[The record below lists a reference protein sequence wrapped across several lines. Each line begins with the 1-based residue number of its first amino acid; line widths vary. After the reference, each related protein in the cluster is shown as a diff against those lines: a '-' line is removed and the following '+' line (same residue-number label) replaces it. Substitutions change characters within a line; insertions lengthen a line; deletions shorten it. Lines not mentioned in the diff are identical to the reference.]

1 MTNSE
6 NETAK
11 FDLHSEDL
19 LDVRLRDLLRLFP
32 EVHTESG
39 GVNFDALRLAL
50 GDSVEVG
57 PESFGM
63 SWPGKAECAKT
74 IQRQSVATL
83 LPAEDESVD
92 WGTTQNVIIEGDN
105 LEVLKVLQKAY
116 LGKVKMIYIDPPYNT
131 GNDFIYP
138 DTFAESLQT
147 YLEYSG
153 QTDGEGRKY
162 STNAETS
169 GRYHSKWLNMMY
181 PRLAMSRNLLRED
194 GVIFVSINDVEVSRL
209 RHICDEVFGEE
220 NLVAQIPWQART
232 SVQNDTDLSA
242 QHEYIVAYAKNRR
255 KSDRRL
261 KESNFTK
268 WFLEQTF
275 AVLPNPS
282 DPTRFANPDDDPRGP
297 WKADPFDAPNVRP
310 NLTYAITNPK
320 TGEEHWPPKGRCWRT
335 EESTFRDL
343 LSQERIVFGKSGDSR
358 PQLKVFYEEKK
369 IFGEVPTTWFSGEK
383 VGTTSSGTADLEK
396 LFGTTQLFPFPKPTS
411 LLQTLLQMA
420 TRNDDLILDFFAGS
434 GSMGHAVI
442 KQNELDGASRRFILV
457 QLPEPA
463 PVGSYAEANGFATI
477 AEITKE
483 RMRRVLNSPS
493 RDLGLP
499 TNSGVKNSGFRVFRL
514 ERSNFAVWDAN
525 AIEGDETKLEHQLFS
540 QVEQVLSDRTSQ
552 DILFELML
560 KSRYELTTPVEQVK
574 VGDCEVWKVA
584 AGEMVA
590 IIDSGLT
597 VEVIRE
603 IATWKPLSVVILD
616 RSFGAD
622 DSLKSNARKIF
633 EDEKIDLKTV

>member
-1 MTNSE
+1 
-6 NETAK
+6 
-11 FDLHSEDL
+11 
-19 LDVRLRDLLRLFP
+19 
-32 EVHTESG
+32 
-39 GVNFDALRLAL
+39 VNFDALRLAL